1 MTFAEFIQNLRTLRL
16 KKKGQRPK
24 MNPNKFYPSQAELQT
39 QEALYE
45 ELGNYAD
52 KLEQAA
58 QKGGVAG
65 VYAVPGAVPDGF
77 RQVVENLAE
86 QVSEFQMRS
95 FASFAEMT
103 VGERYF
109 PNQEHKD
116 LILSTWTENFVNQ
129 CKSTNEE
136 MRKKV
141 AGVVSDGVLEGRNLR
156 DITKEIK
163 QTCTDF
169 TSNKAELIATTEVG
183 KLNSAIAR
191 DQAQSAGIEYY
202 EWSAAMDGRTRA
214 SHAVM
219 DGKICKWG
227 DDDGYYVWS
236 EPDPKTGKK
245 RLVRKPRPAEA
256 YKGAPGT
263 DFRCRCTALPYVPE
277 FEDDYEAERQKGPV
291 RGVTQGENADPE
303 TKKMLEE
310 LAQKQVL
317 KRLKKREKKSLDV
330 ARKFSEK
337 RKDKD
342 AKFEKLSPFVYSDKR
357 RLENPEKNKL
367 ARETEMSKVAV
378 ANGYPVVFL
387 AELKHMGLKNP
398 DAVMGGMI
406 TEFKKGKPS
415 QMEHRI
421 RDALEQANNVF
432 LMIDGEMPVPEFY
445 KQLKRIVNNI
455 RKENV
460 DNAKNKERA
469 RTIKKNLKGATLYFS
484 IGDFFNSVK
493 LDDVK

>member
-1 MTFAEFIQNLRTLRL
+1 
-16 KKKGQRPK
+16 

-245 RLVRKPRPAEA
+245 KLVRKPRPAEA

-291 RGVTQGENADPE
+291 RGVTQGANADPE
-303 TKKMLEE
+303 TKKFLESIASASKKTGKKKVEIFAQQEKKMEKAQKKNLE
-310 LAQKQVL
+310 LA
-317 KRLKKREKKSLDV
+317 
-330 ARKFSEK
+330 RKIDGKAEFIE
-337 RKDKD
+337 DGL
-342 AKFEKLSPFVYSDKR
+342 FIMTDKR
-357 RLENPEKNKL
+357 RKEAKGKNEIEKYK
-367 ARETEMSKVAV
+367 REMAMADVAV
-378 ANGYPVVFL
+378 KNGYPVVFL
-387 AELKHMGLKNP
+387 NEYNYNGAKNP
-398 DAVMGGMI
+398 DSVMDSRVV
-406 TEFKKGKPS
+406 EFKKNNKKKIRERFSEGLLQSKYIYMYVEEKVSFDYFKNEIKREKYSLPKETPKTEKKKK
-415 QMEHRI
+415 EH
-421 RDALEQANNVF
+421 E
-432 LMIDGEMPVPEFY
+432 
-445 KQLKRIVNNI
+445 
-455 RKENV
+455 
-460 DNAKNKERA
+460 
-469 RTIKKNLKGATLYFS
+469 IKLKNLPNSKVYFT
-484 IGDFFNSVK
+484 IGDTIEIVDVSK
-493 LDDVK
+493 L